1 MAVLKRQWRA
11 SLVVIALLAGVFL
24 LWGRKVEGHTPGDEV
39 ISVPTTF
46 ASLDNGI
53 HDADPTVGVVKIDG
67 NLTIA
72 SGGSITCDDNNTT
85 ASACPIT
92 LVVTGNLEIQ
102 AGGSIHAE
110 NLGANGGAGG
120 AIKITVGGNFT
131 MRGPSGADAG
141 AFISSKN
148 FSGGDDAVGGKIT
161 IIVGGVTLDTSVD
174 PAVGICGAPTGDI
187 LMETGTTIT
196 SDSAQNRAG
205 DIALYAGHNI
215 TIHGLVSAEGST
227 GGGHGGAIT
236 IDACCDLFIGDTGV
250 VTSQGRDPGPDRV
263 HLEGCV
269 VTIYGLVQ
277 STGPAHQSAAPLCT
291 PPIRPG
297 KPVESSAC
305 VEIWAGTTLTID
317 STGTHKGEI
326 NADVGFS
333 GGTSGRG
340 WIDILAN
347 GDILLN
353 DGTGNDFVNPAIPGP
368 QSDYLVHANM
378 NPLTDSTAGI
388 LLVQSKLGKVDTFG
402 RTLQANA
409 DVGSGGKGGLITV
422 EAGGLSPVPG
432 GDVNFHD
439 ASIQAIGNNTNNCPS
454 PKEGGHISARSSN
467 GQVLGIAGAA
477 NPAELNADGGNAPG
491 NDDCDNPG
499 DVTLQ
504 GCGPTAAQ
512 DGVNYTGTVT
522 PAPPIILPDACLV
535 PVVFPVLTAP
545 EAYPQA
551 NCLQLCN
558 PVTNTPTPTVTPTP
572 TPTTTVRCPE
582 DPNAILTRVVDP
594 SKVADGVFFFNKLQ
608 PAYNAAGN
616 GEVIGLF
623 GKWSENVNLGGAK
636 TLKIT
641 QCTSAQISA
650 ANGALPVWNVTST
663 GKLTIQGPDSLN
675 GTIGWRVENGPHDLK
690 AVRANNATQYGIL
703 VISNGN
709 SVSWNAV
716 AGNGPGA
723 GIRVE
728 GATNILKGGTV
739 GPNNGD
745 GVQLIGNTN
754 TLSGAT
760 IQSNTGNGV
769 LVAGNF
775 NTVKS
780 NSRINLNGGNGILVT
795 GDSNTLSS
803 NASESGKGNTLNG
816 IRVDVGGDT
825 NQLTDNK
832 MYTNKVD
839 GFSVFGSGNKL
850 KSNQGI
856 NNTGFEFNIG
866 PGNTDQT
873 GNKANGVTCSFGAAG
888 GTCN

>member
-72 SGGSITCDDNNTT
+72 SGGSITCDENNTP
-85 ASACPIT
+85 ADACPIT

-110 NLGANGGAGG
+110 NLGANGGAAG

-148 FSGGDDAVGGKIT
+148 FSGGADAVGGKIT

-187 LMETGTTIT
+187 LMETGTTIV

-236 IDACCDLFIGDTGV
+236 IDACCDLLIGDTGV

-297 KPVESSAC
+297 KPAESTAC

-317 STGTHKGEI
+317 SVLPHHGEI

-340 WIDILAN
+340 WVDLLAN

-353 DGTGNDFVNPAIPGP
+353 DGTGNDGP
-368 QSDYLVHANM
+368 SPNLPTGAVDSPYLVHANM
-378 NPLTDSTAGI
+378 NGGLTNSTGGI
-388 LLVQSKLGKVDTFG
+388 ILVQSKLGKDDTFG
-402 RTLQANA
+402 KALQANA
-409 DVGSGGKGGLITV
+409 DSASGGRGGLITV
-422 EAGGLSPVPG
+422 EAGGLSPAPG

-439 ASIQAIGNNTNNCPS
+439 ASIQAIGSNDANCPS
-454 PKEGGHISARSSN
+454 PKGGGQISARSSN
-467 GQVLGIAGAA
+467 GQVLGVPNG
-477 NPAELNADGGNAPG
+477 ELNADGGIGSSCP
-491 NDDCDNPG
+491 NPG
-499 DVTLQ
+499 AVTLQ
-504 GCGPTAAQ
+504 GCGTLAPN

-522 PAPPIILPDACLV
+522 PAPPIILPDACGV
-535 PVVFPVLTAP
+535 PVVFPAFAQGSP
-545 EAYPQA
+545 EVYPPA
-551 NCLQLCN
+551 NCLQLCS
-558 PVTNTPTPTVTPTP
+558 PVTNTPTPTITPTP
-572 TPTTTVRCPE
+572 TPTAPLVRCPE

-594 SKVADGVFFFNKLQ
+594 SKVPDGVFFFNKLQ
-608 PAYNAAGN
+608 PAYDAAGN

-623 GKWSENVNLGGAK
+623 GKWSENVTLGGAK

-690 AVRANNATQYGIL
+690 AVRANNASQYGIL
-703 VISNGN
+703 VISSGN

-728 GATNILKGGTV
+728 GDTNLLKGGTV
-739 GPNNGD
+739 GPNKGD
-745 GVQLIGNTN
+745 GVQLIGKSN

-769 LVAGNF
+769 LVAGNT
-775 NTVKS
+775 NKVLS
-780 NSRINLNGGNGILVT
+780 NPRINLNGGNGVLVT

-803 NASESGKGNTLNG
+803 NTSESGKGNTLNG
-816 IRVDVGGDT
+816 IRVDAGADT

-839 GFSVFGSGNKL
+839 GFSVFGTGNKL

-873 GNKANGVTCSFGAAG
+873 GNKANGVNCFFGVGG